1 MDDFILCDIDAEY
14 MTMVEKDILEL
25 EALMFEGDEDQYDTR

>member
-1 MDDFILCDIDAEY
+1 MDDLVLYDIDEEY

-25 EALMFEGDEDQYDTR
+25 EALMFEGDED